1 MLNCLAGYGQEK
13 GSLVTKLFNNHWQP
27 IDIVLLE
34 NVPWYL
40 PLYLHSMKITS
51 NGVDIQPRKIYT
63 YKILLK
69 FLFSIKKKKKFV
81 QRYCLLVVA
90 QRYIPGKERQQP
102 YYLELVLRLPARS
115 VTKFS
120 VDVEYMFLK
129 WQEYP
134 PDANHGFYM
143 GPAVITALLPIA
155 RNYTALPQ
163 DGSTIT
169 SA

>member
-1 MLNCLAGYGQEK
+1 M
-13 GSLVTKLFNNHWQP
+13 
-27 IDIVLLE
+27 
-34 NVPWYL
+34 
-40 PLYLHSMKITS
+40 
-51 NGVDIQPRKIYT
+51 
-63 YKILLK
+63 
-69 FLFSIKKKKKFV
+69 
-81 QRYCLLVVA
+81 

-102 YYLELVLRLPARS
+102 YYLELALRLLPHS

-120 VDVEYMFLK
+120 IDFDYTFLK

-143 GPAVITALLPIA
+143 GPAIISALLPIA

-169 SA
+169 SM